1 MAPHEKRA
9 STRYDVELEMEIKA
23 GDHEVTA
30 QTMNLSLGG
39 ALMRVPT
46 EEPLRVGQRLEVA
59 FRLPDLDK
67 PLQAKADVRWVDDG
81 DRQVVG
87 LQFVTGFRAK
97 ETWALGRF
105 LERHKPT

>member
-9 STRYDVELEMEIKA
+9 STRYEVELEMEVVA
-23 GDHEVTA
+23 GDQSVTA
-30 QTMNLSLGG
+30 QAVNLSLGG
-39 ALMRVPT
+39 ALVRIPT
-46 EEPLRVGQRLEVA
+46 ERPLRVGARIGVS

-67 PLQAKADVRWVDDG
+67 PLVAKADVRWVDDG
-81 DRQVVG
+81 DPEVVG
-87 LQFVTGFRAK
+87 FQFVTGFRAK

>member
-9 STRYDVELEMEIKA
+9 STRYEVELEMQVTA
-23 GDHEVTA
+23 GDQQVTGTA
-30 QTMNLSLGG
+30 MNLSLGG
-39 ALMRVPT
+39 ALARVPT
-46 EEPLRVGQRLEVA
+46 DEPLRVGARLEVA

-67 PLQAKADVRWVDDG
+67 PISAKADVRWVDDG
-81 DRQVVG
+81 DREVVG
-87 LQFVTGFRAK
+87 FQFVTGLRAK